1 MEKAQGYKV
10 QGSDAFFMPFFV
22 RRPAGA
28 IFLPSAPVALLSLE
42 MFTYNSQI
50 ILYKTLDKFE
60 AQVYDIRV
68 KEGKAVYA

>member
-1 MEKAQGYKV
+1 MKCRGQMLFYAL
-10 QGSDAFFMPFFV
+10 F
-22 RRPAGA
+22 RPPPGGRY
-28 IFLPSAPVALLSLE
+28 FLPSAPVALLSLE

-50 ILYKTLDKFE
+50 KLYKTLDKFE

>member
-1 MEKAQGYKV
+1 
-10 QGSDAFFMPFFV
+10 MPFFV

-28 IFLPSAPVALLSLE
+28 IFLPSAPVTLLSLE

-50 ILYKTLDKFE
+50 KLYKTLDKFE
-60 AQVYDIRV
+60 ARVYDMRV

>member
-1 MEKAQGYKV
+1 
-10 QGSDAFFMPFFV
+10 MPFFV

-50 ILYKTLDKFE
+50 KLYKTLDKFE

>member
-1 MEKAQGYKV
+1 MLWKRLKDIKCRGQMLFL
-10 QGSDAFFMPFFV
+10 FFFSFAA
-22 RRPAGA
+22 RRA
-28 IFLPSAPVALLSLE
+28 LVALLSLE

-50 ILYKTLDKFE
+50 KLYKTLDKFE